1 MPNQTEAFVTAAH
14 FALLRL
20 RPRWE
25 YVGRWPR
32 AALLKKRIVRDAL
45 LAGPYDKHY
54 KAN

>member
-25 YVGRWPR
+25 YVGRWPS
-32 AALLKKRIVRDAL
+32 AALLEKRIVRDTLIAS
-45 LAGPYDKHY
+45 PYDGHQ
-54 KAN
+54 KAD